1 MAVVNT
7 IGRRKK
13 SIARIYMSE
22 GKGGVTVNNRELTTY
37 FPSEILQTIVNQPLS
52 ALGVKGS
59 YDIKVNVTGGGIAG
73 PAPTVSATIP
83 NYGEPNKDISFTN
96 SSAAADGGTL
106 TYQWDFGDGNQ
117 SVNASPTHE
126 YTAPGVYAVTLTA
139 TTEKGA
145 SETFTDS
152 LIVGERYFTKAE
164 IYYTDTL
171 AFINS
176 NGDTIIRPWDKNNG
190 PDIYFDLEVISTEEF
205 FNTSSQ
211 VFNNVTENPIEI
223 SVTGDYLLGD
233 ESYYLYLFDDDQNE
247 VGEFTSD
254 EELDSYDELDIIG
267 QGSFNPTS
275 DNITYNPNTDELSS
289 SYEQGIDQDTGEG
302 MLYLADQYGTFVVLI
317 YFQLKVL

>member
-1 MAVVNT
+1 MFRLYKPFFSL
-7 IGRRKK
+7 IK
-13 SIARIYMSE
+13 
-22 GKGGVTVNNRELTTY
+22 
-37 FPSEILQTIVNQPLS
+37 LS
-52 ALGVKGS
+52 AIVLLS
-59 YDIKVNVTGGGIAG
+59 SMLFSCEDEEDLG